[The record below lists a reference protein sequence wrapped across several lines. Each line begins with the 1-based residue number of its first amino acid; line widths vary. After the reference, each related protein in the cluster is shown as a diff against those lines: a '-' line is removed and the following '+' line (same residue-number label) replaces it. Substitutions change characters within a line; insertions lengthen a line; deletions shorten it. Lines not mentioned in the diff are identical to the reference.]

1 MSKNIDEF
9 FSFDYNSKQI
19 KPIENAVSES
29 VSGTLS
35 QSATTRKGKAIM
47 SEEKFDEFFKE
58 IYEDLNK

>member
-1 MSKNIDEF
+1 MSKSIDEF

-29 VSGTLS
+29 VSGTLP

-47 SEEKFDEFFKE
+47 SEETFDEFFKE

>member
-29 VSGTLS
+29 VTLS

-58 IYEDLNK
+58 IYEDLKK